1 VTALAAT
8 IREADRGEADL
19 AAFVAIVSETTP
31 DEANSVDNLRW
42 EDATYPGAARFL
54 AEVDGEVVGA
64 ASVARIYMHPPEYDG
79 LWAHVNVLPAARRQG
94 IGSALLAAISDRART
109 AGKTTLMVPVSA
121 DHGMS
126 IDFLAHRGFREYE
139 RSRIV
144 RLDLTGLAVPA
155 VDLPAGVVLT
165 TLAERPDLVEAVH
178 AVALETFAD
187 IPGGEEPSAAGTLAE
202 FRLRDVDR
210 PNIPHSAFM
219 IALDAAT
226 GQAIGYASLILLP
239 GPAGIAWHDMTAVL
253 RAWRGRGLAGALKR
267 ASIGWAIT
275 NGLEALDTGN
285 DIDNAP
291 MRAVNARLGYR
302 PVADRL
308 VLRGPLVGGMMDT

>member
-1 VTALAAT
+1 VTANAAT
-8 IREADRGEADL
+8 IREAGRGEADL
-19 AAFVAIVSETTP
+19 AAFVAVVSATTP
-31 DEANSVDNLRW
+31 DESNSLDNLRW
-42 EDATYPGAARFL
+42 EDEAYPGAARFL
-54 AEVDGEVVGA
+54 AEVDGEVVGV

-79 LWAHVNVLPAARRQG
+79 LWGHVNVLSDSRRHG
-94 IGSALLAAISDRART
+94 IGSALLAAISDRARQ
-109 AGKTTLMVPVSA
+109 AGKTTLLIPVSA
-121 DHGMS
+121 AHQMS
-126 IDFLAHRGFREYE
+126 IDFLAHRGYREYE

-144 RLDLTGLAVPA
+144 RLDLAGLAMPA
-155 VDLPAGVVLT
+155 VDLPAGVELT
-165 TLAERPDLVEAVH
+165 TLAARPDLVEAVH
-178 AVALETFAD
+178 AVAIETFAD

-210 PNIPHSAFM
+210 PSIPHDAFM
-219 IALDAAT
+219 IALEAAT
-226 GQAIGYASLILLP
+226 GEVIGYASLILLP
-239 GPAGIAWHDMTAVL
+239 GPAGIAWHDMTAVR

-267 ASIGWAIT
+267 ATIGWAIA

-308 VLRGPLVGGMMDT
+308 VLRGPLVGGIMDT